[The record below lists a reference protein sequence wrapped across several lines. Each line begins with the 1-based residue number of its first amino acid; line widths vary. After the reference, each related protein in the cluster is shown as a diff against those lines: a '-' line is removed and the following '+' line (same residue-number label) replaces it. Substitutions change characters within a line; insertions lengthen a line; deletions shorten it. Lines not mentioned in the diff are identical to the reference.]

1 MALLTS
7 LAGSY
12 VPTSA
17 ITTLLRESLFDTV
30 TNIDPTATPIMDMF
44 PSMGTIDSPIYQWPV
59 DSLPSL
65 VLDNTTGSV
74 DVDGI
79 NVQGITEGFD
89 SPNFATAYPY
99 TGQPQRLTNFIQ
111 MFAAKVGISDT
122 LKRSRVTGVR
132 DPYNWEVIKATR
144 VIKKARERRLFDNIS
159 ANASWVTGTSGDPRR
174 MYSLFAWV
182 ATIAPA
188 TALMPQTTANGT
200 LTPALIDAAME
211 TAVVGSTGAA
221 GGGQP
226 NLLAL
231 SLGVKFDVSAQLRS
245 LGGAGALGTSLQA
258 INVSN
263 INAQEKRVIRNI
275 DVYEGDAGELTM
287 AWSRQIPQSNVT
299 TGGGKAWLLQTDMIQ
314 LGDYSPVEH
323 IPLAKTGHNTKGII
337 VGESGYRFLNP
348 KSCVV
353 INGVIT

>member
-1 MALLTS
+1 MAFLSTI
-7 LAGSY
+7 AGSY

-17 ITTLLRESLFDTV
+17 ITTLVREALYETV
-30 TNIDPTATPIMDMF
+30 TNVDPTATPILDMF
-44 PSMGTIDSPIYQWPV
+44 PSMGMIESPIYQWPV
-59 DSLPSL
+59 DSLPGL

-89 SPNFATAYPY
+89 APSFSTAYPY

-122 LKRSRVTGVR
+122 LKRARTSGIR

-144 VIKKARERRLFDNIS
+144 VIKKARERRLFDNVQ
-159 ANASWVTGTSGDPRR
+159 ANVSWVTGSGANPRR
-174 MYSLFAWV
+174 MYSLFDWV

-188 TALMPQTTANGT
+188 TALLSQTTSGT
-200 LTPALIDAAME
+200 QLTPAQIDTAME
-211 TAVVGSTGAA
+211 TAVVGSSGSA

-231 SLGVKFDVSAQLRS
+231 SLGVKFDISAQLRANS
-245 LGGAGALGTSLQA
+245 NSPISGALQA
-258 INVSN
+258 VNQSN
-263 INAQEKRVIRNI
+263 INAQEKRIIRNI

-287 AWSRQIPQSNVT
+287 AWSRQIPQSSST

-348 KSCVV
+348 KSCHV
-353 INGVIT
+353 INQVTT